1 MDECSSIPI
10 ELFTKTGGKATGHS
24 PHCTQRVL
32 KSLCAETWP
41 IRGGKKTKQYFFC
54 FCFCFLSQRPPKNFG
69 DLSHR
74 APQRNK
80 EKRKL
85 LCLFY
90 RSPSEWLLFDGGFCV
105 CVCAGLKG
113 WEQSILNGTVI
124 WRAGEYINI
133 AFGMHFPLNKVSEQV
148 YLLKVYYWHFH
159 YHPSNTKL
167 FQRTYDSEQTFPWG
181 WIWHIWHYS
190 RDTFSHRNFPWI
202 TYEACFREPKKY

>member
-1 MDECSSIPI
+1 MQQCFDRTIYKNRWQSHWTLSTLHTENSSRKPLCWDMAY
-10 ELFTKTGGKATGHS
+10 EGWQENSKQCLF
-24 PHCTQRVL
+24 
-32 KSLCAETWP
+32 
-41 IRGGKKTKQYFFC
+41 IFF
-54 FCFCFLSQRPPKNFG
+54 FLSHWPSKNFG

-74 APQRNK
+74 VPQRNK

-90 RSPSEWLLFDGGFCV
+90 LNPSEWLLFDGVLCV

-148 YLLKVYYWHFH
+148 YLLGVYYWHFH
-159 YHPSNTKL
+159 YNPSNTKL
-167 FQRTYDSEQTFPWG
+167 FQRTYDSE
-181 WIWHIWHYS
+181 
-190 RDTFSHRNFPWI
+190 
-202 TYEACFREPKKY
+202 